1 VEKQF
6 IGNLSAMSTSSNTS
20 NTKLD
25 VIDGDFLGL
34 LLEQKL
40 RELSSGVRSP
50 YTKQAKGVHHT
61 STALEDM
68 ASACET
74 SSIASTDY
82 DRESLQSFSDV
93 KATLPQTDLATRSV
107 QVWHD
112 RDSVTPLSVRS
123 FCQRHLL
130 HIKLLVLSI

>member
-6 IGNLSAMSTSSNTS
+6 KNLNAVSTSSNTS

-25 VIDGDFLGL
+25 VIDGDYLGL

-40 RELSSGVRSP
+40 RELTSGVRSP
-50 YTKQAKGVHHT
+50 YSKAAKGVKVYGT
-61 STALEDM
+61 STALEDT

-82 DRESLQSFSDV
+82 DRESLQSFNAG
-93 KATLPQTDLATRSV
+93 KATVPQTDLATKSG
-107 QVWHD
+107 QVCT
-112 RDSVTPLSVRS
+112 SEILA
-123 FCQRHLL
+123 HLFQSNPFASTIL
-130 HIKLLVLSI
+130 CTLIS